1 MACAACTKKVG
12 EWVLVGGFTVLA
24 FALRAYGLQHYPP
37 PVHGDE
43 GEMGMLALRVLDGDG
58 LPPFATG

>member
-1 MACAACTKKVG
+1 MA
-12 EWVLVGGFTVLA
+12 LA
-24 FALRAYGLQHYPP
+24 FALRAYDLQHYPP